1 MIKKI
6 LNLIINNQVEMNS
19 KMFDKEYP
27 VSIVNSEEN
36 IDQIES
42 ESNKMKVEDFEE
54 DKAILDIDDY
64 K

>member
-1 MIKKI
+1 
-6 LNLIINNQVEMNS
+6 
-19 KMFDKEYP
+19 MFDKEYP